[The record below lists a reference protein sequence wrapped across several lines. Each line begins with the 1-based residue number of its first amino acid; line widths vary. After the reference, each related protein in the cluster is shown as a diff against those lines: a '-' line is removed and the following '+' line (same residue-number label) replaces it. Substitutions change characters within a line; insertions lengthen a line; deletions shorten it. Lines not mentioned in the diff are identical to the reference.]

1 MNFVNQENVAQAAE
15 RIQEVIR
22 RTPLDKNLNASAT
35 YGANIWYKRED
46 LQTVR
51 SYKIRGAYNKIVQL
65 SPEEKAKGV
74 VCASAGNHAQGVALS
89 CAKLK
94 IKGKIFMPK
103 PTSKQKVNQVKMFGG
118 EWIETV
124 LIGDTFDDS
133 NDAALS
139 EVAASGA
146 TYIPPFN
153 DEQIIIGQA
162 TIAKEI
168 LEQTSE
174 PIDYVILPVGGGGL
188 ASGVSSYF
196 KLLSPN
202 TKIIA
207 VEPLGAPSLTKS
219 LEKGE
224 VVELD
229 KIDKFVDGAAVK
241 KIGDLTFSVM
251 KETIDQVL
259 LIDEGQVCVEVLNIY
274 NKDAIVLEPAGA
286 LSIAALE
293 HLKDEIKGKNVVCV
307 LSGSNNDITR
317 MEDMKEKA
325 LLFQGLKHYFIIDF
339 PQRAGALR
347 DFVNQALGDGVDIT
361 YFQYVKRVNRESGP
375 VVLGVE
381 LSEKKDLDALIE
393 RFDNFDFEYQY
404 LNDNHLLFS
413 TLIN

>member
-103 PTSKQKVNQVKMFGG
+103 PTPKQKVNQVKMFGG

-219 LEKGE
+219 LEEGE

>member
-22 RTPLDKNLNASAT
+22 QTPLDKNLNASAT
-35 YGANIWYKRED
+35 YDANIWYKRED

-51 SYKIRGAYNKIVQL
+51 SYKIRGAYNKMVQL

-103 PTSKQKVNQVKMFGG
+103 PTPKQKVNQVKMFGG
-118 EWIETV
+118 EWIETI

-133 NDAALS
+133 NDAALR
-139 EVAASGA
+139 EVEATGA

-168 LEQTSE
+168 LEQAPA

-188 ASGVSSYF
+188 ASGVASYF
-196 KLLSPN
+196 KLMSPH

-219 LEKGE
+219 LEKGA

-293 HLKDEIKGKNVVCV
+293 HLKDEIKGKNVVCI

-317 MEDMKEKA
+317 MEDMKERA
-325 LLFQGLKHYFIIDF
+325 LLYQGLKHYFIIDF

-347 DFVNQALGDGVDIT
+347 DFVNQALGEGVDIT

-381 LSEKKDLDALIE
+381 LSEKKDFDALIE
-393 RFDNFDFEYQY
+393 RFNNFDFEYQY
-404 LNDNHLLFS
+404 LNDKPLLFS

>member
-103 PTSKQKVNQVKMFGG
+103 PTPKQKVNQVKMFGG

>member
-1 MNFVNQENVAQAAE
+1 MNFVNQENVAKAAE

-103 PTSKQKVNQVKMFGG
+103 PTPKQKVNQVKMFGG

>member
-1 MNFVNQENVAQAAE
+1 
-15 RIQEVIR
+15 
-22 RTPLDKNLNASAT
+22 
-35 YGANIWYKRED
+35 
-46 LQTVR
+46 
-51 SYKIRGAYNKIVQL
+51 
-65 SPEEKAKGV
+65 
-74 VCASAGNHAQGVALS
+74 
-89 CAKLK
+89 
-94 IKGKIFMPK
+94 MPK
-103 PTSKQKVNQVKMFGG
+103 PTPKQKVNQVKMFGG

>member
-22 RTPLDKNLNASAT
+22 QTPLDKNLNASAT
-35 YGANIWYKRED
+35 YDANIWYKRED

-51 SYKIRGAYNKIVQL
+51 SYKIRGAYNKMVQL

-103 PTSKQKVNQVKMFGG
+103 PTPKQKVNQVKMFGG
-118 EWIETV
+118 EWIETI
-124 LIGDTFDDS
+124 LTGDTFDDS
-133 NDAALS
+133 NEAALR
-139 EVAASGA
+139 EVEATGA

-168 LEQTSE
+168 LEQAPA

-188 ASGVSSYF
+188 ASGVASYF
-196 KLLSPN
+196 KLMSPH

-219 LEKGE
+219 LEEGE

-251 KETIDQVL
+251 KETIDRVL

-293 HLKDEIKGKNVVCV
+293 HLKDEIKGKNVVCI

-317 MEDMKEKA
+317 MEDMKERA
-325 LLFQGLKHYFIIDF
+325 LLYQGLKHYFIIDF

-347 DFVNQALGDGVDIT
+347 DFVNQALGEGVDIT

-381 LSEKKDLDALIE
+381 LIEKKDFDALIE
-393 RFDNFDFEYQY
+393 RFNNFDFEYQY
-404 LNDNHLLFS
+404 LNDKPLLFS

>member
-103 PTSKQKVNQVKMFGG
+103 PTPKQKVNQVKMFGG

-168 LEQTSE
+168 LEQASE

-251 KETIDQVL
+251 KETIDRVL

>member
-103 PTSKQKVNQVKMFGG
+103 PTPKQKVNQVKMFGG

-219 LEKGE
+219 LEEGE

-251 KETIDQVL
+251 RETIDRVL

-286 LSIAALE
+286 LFIAALE